1 MAKWKVFGEKQLV
14 IDSDVVIRDIDL
26 DQEVVIVDGQ
36 RLTEAR
42 AEQISEEIMQAYYEH
57 HDIKFTPR
65 KLDIK

>member
-26 DQEVVIVDGQ
+26 EQEVVIVDGQ

-57 HDIKFTPR
+57 HGIKFTPR